1 MASWL
6 FVTQT
11 WLACLLL
18 GQLCQWDGGVSEVC
32 IQVQFQSQSIGK
44 VTRGLQYSVGQ
55 ENVRQWIGIDKVVQ
69 GASTCTSPTLQAAA
83 VRALELRRGE
93 RLDVTS

>member
-1 MASWL
+1 M
-6 FVTQT
+6 
-11 WLACLLL
+11 LL

-32 IQVQFQSQSIGK
+32 IQLQFQSQSIEK
-44 VTRGLQYSVGQ
+44 VTRASRHRVAR
-55 ENVRQWIGIDKVVQ
+55 ENVRQQIGIDKVVQ